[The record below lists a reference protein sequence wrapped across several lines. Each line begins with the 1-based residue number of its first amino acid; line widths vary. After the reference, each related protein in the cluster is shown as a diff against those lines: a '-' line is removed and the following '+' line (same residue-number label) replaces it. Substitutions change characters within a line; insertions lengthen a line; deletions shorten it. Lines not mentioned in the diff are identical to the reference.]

1 MKHAVMGFIWGMLA
15 VFSTVLC
22 SRSDVWFMTAL
33 WLVVA
38 AFSLLMTADKA
49 IDWAWHD
56 VCACIKEGLEKKE

>member
-1 MKHAVMGFIWGMLA
+1 MLA

-38 AFSLLMTADKA
+38 AFSLVMVADKA
-49 IDWAWHD
+49 IDWMWDDIHRS
-56 VCACIKEGLEKKE
+56 VKKRIEEDK